1 MGYFSRLDGAMR
13 HQDELP
19 TLVSQEPTP
28 QPIPVRPVAVA
39 PVSAVPAAPQPSV
52 AAAPAAAQAQMEVE
66 TPSAVNAAD
75 LAADAAET
83 PAAPAIQLDTPTPAD
98 DAAARRAHEEAEA
111 ARKAKWESSQRER
124 KAAEQARLNRL
135 AAMSDEDVV
144 EASTQRVSA
153 DTEKLTRRSMKDC
166 VSEHVQAMCRQD
178 PAFARRTM
186 HPRKSMMHCFWYINR
201 KAKEFIEKEMKANGA
216 QAESGVYGEDVPD
229 DLVYQWAVDYF
240 NDPDAQEDKEKEE
253 KFTPRPY
260 VGKSSKASKPA
271 KPKAKKE
278 TPPPK
283 AAPKVRAG
291 VDGQMSLLEAAG

>member
-1 MGYFSRLDGAMR
+1 MGYFSRLDCATQYGEEA
-13 HQDELP
+13 P
-19 TLVSQEPTP
+19 APVPQEPKAKPAPTQAVPVAP
-28 QPIPVRPVAVA
+28 QPI
-39 PVSAVPAAPQPSV
+39 AATS
-52 AAAPAAAQAQMEVE
+52 
-66 TPSAVNAAD
+66 TPSIQSQSEVGTQAVH
-75 LAADAAET
+75 AAET

-111 ARKAKWESSQRER
+111 ARKAKWESGQRER

-144 EASTQRVSA
+144 AASTQRVSA

-178 PAFARRTM
+178 PAFARRAM
-186 HPRKSMMHCFWYINR
+186 HPRKSMMHCFQYINR

-216 QAESGVYGEDVPD
+216 QPESGVYGDDVPD

-260 VGKSSKASKPA
+260 VGKSSKASKSA

-283 AAPKVRAG
+283 TAPKVQAG
-291 VDGQMSLLEAAG
+291 VDGQMSLLGAAG

>member
-1 MGYFSRLDGAMR
+1 MGYFSRLDCATQYGEEA
-13 HQDELP
+13 P
-19 TLVSQEPTP
+19 APVPQEPKAKPAPTQAVPVAP
-28 QPIPVRPVAVA
+28 QPI
-39 PVSAVPAAPQPSV
+39 AATS
-52 AAAPAAAQAQMEVE
+52 
-66 TPSAVNAAD
+66 TPSIQSQSEVGTQAVH
-75 LAADAAET
+75 AAET
-83 PAAPAIQLDTPTPAD
+83 PAAPAIQLDTPTLAD

-111 ARKAKWESSQRER
+111 ARKAKWESGQRER

-144 EASTQRVSA
+144 AASTQRVSA

-201 KAKEFIEKEMKANGA
+201 KAKEFIEKEMKSNGT
-216 QAESGVYGEDVPD
+216 QPEGGIYGDDVPD

-260 VGKSSKASKPA
+260 VGKSSKASKSA

-283 AAPKVRAG
+283 AAPKVQAD

>member
-1 MGYFSRLDGAMR
+1 MGYFSRLDCATQYGEEA
-13 HQDELP
+13 P
-19 TLVSQEPTP
+19 APVPQEPKAKPAPTQAVPVAP
-28 QPIPVRPVAVA
+28 QPI
-39 PVSAVPAAPQPSV
+39 AATS
-52 AAAPAAAQAQMEVE
+52 
-66 TPSAVNAAD
+66 TPSIQSQSEVGTQAVH
-75 LAADAAET
+75 AAET

-111 ARKAKWESSQRER
+111 ARKAKWESGQRER

-144 EASTQRVSA
+144 AASTQRVSA

-216 QAESGVYGEDVPD
+216 QPESGIYGDDVPD
-229 DLVYQWAVDYF
+229 DLVYQWAADYF

-283 AAPKVRAG
+283 AAPKVQTG

>member
-1 MGYFSRLDGAMR
+1 MGYFSRLDCATQLGGA
-13 HQDELP
+13 
-19 TLVSQEPTP
+19 TP
-28 QPIPVRPVAVA
+28 P
-39 PVSAVPAAPQPSV
+39 PVSRNAEPKPVPAQPSVKEAAVPAAAATANQVIPSV
-52 AAAPAAAQAQMEVE
+52 ADPAADLAEKPAAAPASMAGENSTSTV
-66 TPSAVNAAD
+66 VC
-75 LAADAAET
+75 
-83 PAAPAIQLDTPTPAD
+83 LDTLSAAD

-111 ARKAKWESSQRER
+111 ARKARWESSQRER

-144 EASTQRVSA
+144 AASTQRVSA

-201 KAKEFIEKEMKANGA
+201 KAKEFIEKEMKSNGT
-216 QAESGVYGEDVPD
+216 QPEGGIYGDDVPD

-260 VGKSSKASKPA
+260 VGKSSKASKSA

-283 AAPKVRAG
+283 AAPKVQAD

>member
-1 MGYFSRLDGAMR
+1 MGYFSRLNGAMR
-13 HQDELP
+13 YQEELP
-19 TLVSQEPTP
+19 TPVLQEPKP
-28 QPIPVRPVAVA
+28 QPVPVRSVAAA
-39 PVSAVPAAPQPSV
+39 PVSAVPVAPQPI
-52 AAAPAAAQAQMEVE
+52 AATS
-66 TPSAVNAAD
+66 TPSIQSQSEVGTQAIH
-75 LAADAAET
+75 AAET

-111 ARKAKWESSQRER
+111 ARKAKWESGQRER

-144 EASTQRVSA
+144 AASTQRVSA

-216 QAESGVYGEDVPD
+216 QPESGIYGDDVPD
-229 DLVYQWAVDYF
+229 DLVYQWAADYF

-283 AAPKVRAG
+283 AAPKVQTG

>member
-1 MGYFSRLDGAMR
+1 MGYFSRLDCATQYGEEA
-13 HQDELP
+13 P
-19 TLVSQEPTP
+19 APVPQEPKAKPAPTQAVPVAP
-28 QPIPVRPVAVA
+28 QPI
-39 PVSAVPAAPQPSV
+39 AATS
-52 AAAPAAAQAQMEVE
+52 
-66 TPSAVNAAD
+66 TPSIQSQSEVGTQAVH
-75 LAADAAET
+75 AAET

-111 ARKAKWESSQRER
+111 ARKAKWESGQRER

-144 EASTQRVSA
+144 AASTQRVSA

-201 KAKEFIEKEMKANGA
+201 KAKEFIEKEMKSNGT
-216 QAESGVYGEDVPD
+216 QPEGGIYGDDVPD

-260 VGKSSKASKPA
+260 VGKSSKASKSA

-283 AAPKVRAG
+283 AAPKVQAD

>member
-1 MGYFSRLDGAMR
+1 MGYFSRLDCATQYGEEA
-13 HQDELP
+13 P
-19 TLVSQEPTP
+19 APVPQEPKAKPAPTQAVPVAP
-28 QPIPVRPVAVA
+28 QPI
-39 PVSAVPAAPQPSV
+39 AATS
-52 AAAPAAAQAQMEVE
+52 
-66 TPSAVNAAD
+66 TPSIQSQSEVGTQAVH
-75 LAADAAET
+75 AAET

-111 ARKAKWESSQRER
+111 ARKAKWESGQRER

-144 EASTQRVSA
+144 AASTQRVSA

-216 QAESGVYGEDVPD
+216 QPESGIYGNDVPD

-253 KFTPRPY
+253 KFTPRSY
-260 VGKSSKASKPA
+260 VGKSSKASKSA

-283 AAPKVRAG
+283 AAPKVQTG

>member
-1 MGYFSRLDGAMR
+1 MGYFSRLDCATQYGEEA
-13 HQDELP
+13 P
-19 TLVSQEPTP
+19 APVPQEPKAKPAPTQAVPVAP
-28 QPIPVRPVAVA
+28 QPI
-39 PVSAVPAAPQPSV
+39 AATS
-52 AAAPAAAQAQMEVE
+52 
-66 TPSAVNAAD
+66 TPSIQSQSEVGTQAVH
-75 LAADAAET
+75 AAET

-111 ARKAKWESSQRER
+111 ARKAKWESGQRER

-144 EASTQRVSA
+144 AASTQRVSA

-216 QAESGVYGEDVPD
+216 QPESGIYGDDVPD
-229 DLVYQWAVDYF
+229 DLVYQWAADYF

-260 VGKSSKASKPA
+260 VGKSSKASKSA

-283 AAPKVRAG
+283 AAPKVQTG

>member
-1 MGYFSRLDGAMR
+1 MGYFSRLDCATQYGEEA
-13 HQDELP
+13 P
-19 TLVSQEPTP
+19 APVPQEPKAKPAPTQAVPVAP
-28 QPIPVRPVAVA
+28 QPI
-39 PVSAVPAAPQPSV
+39 AATS
-52 AAAPAAAQAQMEVE
+52 
-66 TPSAVNAAD
+66 TPSIQSQSEVGTQAVH
-75 LAADAAET
+75 AAET

-111 ARKAKWESSQRER
+111 ARKAKWESGQRER

-144 EASTQRVSA
+144 AASTQRVSA

-178 PAFARRTM
+178 PAFARRAM
-186 HPRKSMMHCFWYINR
+186 HPRKSMIHCFWYINR

-216 QAESGVYGEDVPD
+216 QPESGIYGNDVPD

-283 AAPKVRAG
+283 AAPKVQTG

>member
-1 MGYFSRLDGAMR
+1 MGYFSRLDCATQYGEEA
-13 HQDELP
+13 P
-19 TLVSQEPTP
+19 APVPQEPKAKPAPTQAVPVAP
-28 QPIPVRPVAVA
+28 QPI
-39 PVSAVPAAPQPSV
+39 AATS
-52 AAAPAAAQAQMEVE
+52 
-66 TPSAVNAAD
+66 TPSIQSQSEVGTQAVH
-75 LAADAAET
+75 AAET

-98 DAAARRAHEEAEA
+98 DTAARRAHEEAEA
-111 ARKAKWESSQRER
+111 ARKAKWESGQRER

-144 EASTQRVSA
+144 AASTQRVSA

-201 KAKEFIEKEMKANGA
+201 KAKEFIEKEMKSNGT
-216 QAESGVYGEDVPD
+216 QPEGGIYGDDVPD

-260 VGKSSKASKPA
+260 VGKSSKASKSA

>member
-1 MGYFSRLDGAMR
+1 MGYFSRLDCATQYGEEA
-13 HQDELP
+13 P
-19 TLVSQEPTP
+19 APVPQEPKAKPAPTQAVPVAP
-28 QPIPVRPVAVA
+28 QPI
-39 PVSAVPAAPQPSV
+39 AATS
-52 AAAPAAAQAQMEVE
+52 
-66 TPSAVNAAD
+66 TPSIQSQSEVGTQAVH
-75 LAADAAET
+75 AAET

-111 ARKAKWESSQRER
+111 ARKAKWESGQRER

-144 EASTQRVSA
+144 AASTQRVSA

-216 QAESGVYGEDVPD
+216 QPESGIYGDDVPD

-283 AAPKVRAG
+283 AAPKVQTG

>member
-1 MGYFSRLDGAMR
+1 MGYFSRLDCATQYGEEA
-13 HQDELP
+13 P
-19 TLVSQEPTP
+19 APVPQEPKAKPAPTQAVPVAP
-28 QPIPVRPVAVA
+28 QPI
-39 PVSAVPAAPQPSV
+39 AATS
-52 AAAPAAAQAQMEVE
+52 
-66 TPSAVNAAD
+66 TPSIQSQSEVGTQAVH
-75 LAADAAET
+75 AAET

-111 ARKAKWESSQRER
+111 ARKAKWESGQRER

-144 EASTQRVSA
+144 AASTQRVSA

-216 QAESGVYGEDVPD
+216 QPESGIYGNDVPD

-260 VGKSSKASKPA
+260 VGKSSKASKSA

-283 AAPKVRAG
+283 AAPKVQAD

>member
-1 MGYFSRLDGAMR
+1 MGYFSRLDCATQYGEEA
-13 HQDELP
+13 P
-19 TLVSQEPTP
+19 APVPQEPKAKPAPTQAVPVAP
-28 QPIPVRPVAVA
+28 QPI
-39 PVSAVPAAPQPSV
+39 AATS
-52 AAAPAAAQAQMEVE
+52 
-66 TPSAVNAAD
+66 TPSIQSQSEVGTQAVH
-75 LAADAAET
+75 AAET

-111 ARKAKWESSQRER
+111 ARKAKWESGQRER

-144 EASTQRVSA
+144 AASTQRVSA

-201 KAKEFIEKEMKANGA
+201 KAKEFIEKEMKSNGT
-216 QAESGVYGEDVPD
+216 QPEGGIYGDDVPD

-260 VGKSSKASKPA
+260 VGKSSKASKSA

-283 AAPKVRAG
+283 AAPKVQTG